1 MGESFNLYLTVALV
15 AMVAVAGIV
24 ILVRLISSPIKKILK
39 LLFNTALGFG
49 ILFVINLVGQN
60 FGYSFEINLTR
71 CVVAAIFGVPGVTI
85 MVILTILL

>member
-15 AMVAVAGIV
+15 AMVAVAGIM

-71 CVVAAIFGVPGVTI
+71 CVVAAIFGVPGVII